1 MAITTAIP
9 DALVEQ
15 PEGTAPPNPGQRSDR
30 PRRASRNHSDKEAP
44 RKSSPPG
51 KRAGN
56 RRKGSRSARL
66 EGAARYFLAKPGTNG
81 VPELEREVE
90 DENQAMIEA
99 LKLDRTFAIVT
110 EWRPKADCS
119 EKGRPVIEKDPV
131 PRGREEI

>member
-1 MAITTAIP
+1 MGTAIS

-15 PEGTAPPNPGQRSDR
+15 PEGTAPPNPGQQSDG
-30 PRRASRNHSDKEAP
+30 PRKASRNDRGKEAP
-44 RKSSPPG
+44 RQNDLAG
-51 KRAGN
+51 KRAGS
-56 RRKGSRSARL
+56 RHKGSRSARL
-66 EGAARYFLAKPGTNG
+66 EGATRYFLTKPGANG

-119 EKGRPVIEKDPV
+119 VKGRPVIEKEPV
-131 PRGREEI
+131 PRGA